1 MKYQR
6 KKIEFEFDAVQWHE
20 DLASIGKIIAF
31 MPDKYEIVVKPGQHV
46 MLYVD
51 TKKQGRRL
59 VQFGEWVLKGY
70 LGDIHVFTN
79 EEFEARYEPL
89 EDEVTP

>member
-6 KKIEFEFDAVQWHE
+6 KKIEFDAVQWHE
-20 DLASIGKIIAF
+20 DLASIGKVIAF
-31 MPDKYEIVVKPGQHV
+31 MPDKYEIVVKPGHV

-70 LGDIHVFTN
+70 LGGIHVFTN
-79 EEFEARYEPL
+79 EEFEAQYEPL
-89 EDEVTP
+89 ESAGVS